1 MKTVDYLYH
10 FTRGG
15 IPTIIS
21 ILKNGFCPSYAVES
35 LQKKKILL
43 PMISFSNVL
52 LRDVGEQEVLNY
64 GSYAIGVT
72 REWGIIN
79 GLDPV
84 IYTHEEGE
92 LKKAF
97 DKYIENSVL
106 LSSLEKYKDHY
117 KKMSDSGL
125 LFSKHVRVSNTSP
138 QAMALIDSLIKQ
150 GSFNEEVL
158 INVSRVSEENFRNS
172 KKLLNLMKPYEVY
185 DKAGNKFIAY
195 NDREWR
201 KTFEDLGFID
211 SETDADQFIQMS
223 KAPKPHITDVK
234 YKTWLLLEDIRVI
247 IVENSNEVQSLKEE
261 IYKIHTQEK
270 VDERLNDGSLIID
283 TLQNLSNQNL

>member
-15 IPTIIS
+15 IPTIVS
-21 ILKNGFCPSYAVES
+21 ILKNGFFPSYAVES

-72 REWGIIN
+72 REWGIKN
-79 GLDPV
+79 GLNPV

-97 DKYIENSVL
+97 DKYIENSAL
-106 LSSLEKYKDHY
+106 LSSLERYKDHY
-117 KKMSDSGL
+117 RKMSDIGL
-125 LFSKHVRVSNTSP
+125 TFSKYMKVSNTSSL
-138 QAMALIDSLIKQ
+138 AIALIDSLTKP
-150 GSFNEEVL
+150 GSFNEDAL
-158 INVSRVSEENFRNS
+158 IGVSRVSEENFRTS
-172 KKLLNLMKPYEVY
+172 KRIVNLMKPYEVY
-185 DKAGNKFIAY
+185 DKVGKKFIAY

-201 KTFEDLGFID
+201 KTFEELSFID
-211 SETDADQFIQMS
+211 SETEADQFNKMS
-223 KAPKPHITDVK
+223 GTPKPHISDVR
-234 YKTWLLLEDIRVI
+234 YRTWLLLDDVRII
-247 IVENSNEVQSLKEE
+247 IVDKSSEVQSLKEA
-261 IYKIHTQEK
+261 IYKIHDANK
-270 VDERLNDGSLIID
+270 VDERLSNGSLVID
-283 TLQNLSNQNL
+283 TLENLSKQNL